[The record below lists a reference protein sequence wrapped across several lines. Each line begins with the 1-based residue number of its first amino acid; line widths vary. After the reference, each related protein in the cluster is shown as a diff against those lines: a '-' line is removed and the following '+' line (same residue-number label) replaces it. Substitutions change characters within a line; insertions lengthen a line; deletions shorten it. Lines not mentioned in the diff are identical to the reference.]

1 MNGSGHAMTSMTLAL
16 RLFGAAAFATLA
28 ACQSTGVA
36 FNGSPSG
43 VPITVDIVD
52 GAPNAVKTAFASEIV
67 SAAATKKVDLVPADD
82 QARYRVLGHL
92 STEAGA
98 DGEPVLA
105 VVWDVVDADKRR
117 AKRIT
122 GSTPIRAASAARGEN
137 LDKETLA
144 KLAATSMDE
153 IAAFLAET
161 KSGSTQTADLGATAG
176 AAPLGFAAR

>member
-1 MNGSGHAMTSMTLAL
+1 MTSTTFAL
-16 RLFGAAAFATLA
+16 RLLGAAALTALA
-28 ACQSTGVA
+28 ACQSTGIA
-36 FNGSPSG
+36 FKGSPEG
-43 VPITVDIVD
+43 VPITVDIID

-67 SAAATKKVDLVPADD
+67 SAAAKKKVDLVPADD

-92 STEAGA
+92 STETGA

-122 GSTPIRAASAARGEN
+122 GSTPIRSASAASDGN
-137 LDKETLA
+137 FDKETLA

-153 IAAFLAET
+153 IAGFLAET
-161 KSGSTQTADLGATAG
+161 KSGAIVTADASGRPGPA
-176 AAPLGFAAR
+176 LGFASQ